1 MKLKLSEIAAEYEKF
16 RETHTH
22 QELVERYVGQFKLLG
37 DSPVMP
43 TPACMEAI
51 LYLLKRNQVMAWRVF
66 EAPLLV
72 HNSHLTD
79 WFQNLQR
86 DFSTNTAAFD
96 MSEPIEFQVPPQA
109 IESMVM
115 PSQPS
120 LCGEPDTEPRPLRA
134 LEIEKLIIKP
144 EPVPEPSLCG
154 EPETPPQGSKKTVKA

>member
-1 MKLKLSEIAAEYEKF
+1 MKIKLSEIAAEYEQF
-16 RETHTH
+16 RATHTH
-22 QELVERYVGQFKLLG
+22 AELVERYVGQFKLLG
-37 DSPVMP
+37 DSPVIP

-96 MSEPIEFQVPPQA
+96 MSEPIDFKVRPQA

-115 PSQPS
+115 PSQ
-120 LCGEPDTEPRPLRA
+120 LITEPRPLRA

-144 EPVPEPSLCG
+144 VPEPT
-154 EPETPPQGSKKTVKA
+154 TPPQNSKKTVKQRME